1 MGTLFRR
8 VTAILEASSSHVR
21 FETKNS
27 IYTICYND
35 PPGTELQVI
44 A

>member
-27 IYTICYND
+27 IYTICYNN